1 VVRWSAAK
9 GIARL
14 SERLPSDFSSQV
26 LETILGL
33 FSIHSVAGA
42 SVYDTPAIA
51 EATWH
56 GACLALAEMA
66 RRGLVQPAL
75 LESLLG
81 WLSKVSK
88 AGLDRIFHTL
98 TKPGSLLRY
107 T

>member
-1 VVRWSAAK
+1 MVRWSAAK

-26 LETILGL
+26 LETILDL
-33 FSIHSVAGA
+33 FSIHSAAGA

-56 GACLALAEMA
+56 GACLASAEMA
-66 RRGLVQPAL
+66 RRGLVQSAL
-75 LESLLG
+75 LPNLLS

-88 AGLDRIFHTL
+88 AKCRLKYFMC
-98 TKPGSLLRY
+98 
-107 T
+107 